1 MEMCDG
7 SQNYARA
14 VAAPEFSMGQTV
26 RHDSDWFYEP
36 KELTMKKLTIL
47 LLLGG
52 FTLGLAGCNTMEG
65 LGEDIESGGEEL
77 EEEANEA
84 QH

>member
-1 MEMCDG
+1 M
-7 SQNYARA
+7 
-14 VAAPEFSMGQTV
+14 T
-26 RHDSDWFYEP
+26 
-36 KELTMKKLTIL
+36 KKLTTL

-65 LGEDIESGGEEL
+65 MGQDIERGGEEI

>member
-1 MEMCDG
+1 MK
-7 SQNYARA
+7 
-14 VAAPEFSMGQTV
+14 T
-26 RHDSDWFYEP
+26 
-36 KELTMKKLTIL
+36 LTML

-65 LGEDIESGGEEL
+65 LGQDIERGGEEL